1 MKIIF
6 ENNDANGSYC
16 DSDYPINQ
24 TEGEAEDN
32 WDASSELINEELAKA
47 VEIHDA
53 TTRMGNEVKAQVQAK
68 WSNAEETKQ
77 MLQANLF
84 HDQTLSLPQ
93 INQLSHFPLQVP
105 HHQKNFIT
113 KCLPSSPS
121 SPPVA
126 LLQNQPISFA
136 PPSEPPVTP
145 VNTRT
150 QSSILQP
157 LQGFHCHYL
166 SSHPRQGSLQ
176 MSKNSVSLLSAHSTQ
191 KQKRKNQK
199 KWNKKEEI
207 QKMKIPKIKKQR
219 KKRRKKYK
227 LWAVTFCHK
236 A

>member
-32 WDASSELINEELAKA
+32 WDASSELISEELAKA

-84 HDQTLSLPQ
+84 RDQTLSLPQ

-105 HHQKNFIT
+105 HHQK
-113 KCLPSSPS
+113 
-121 SPPVA
+121 
-126 LLQNQPISFA
+126 IS
-136 PPSEPPVTP
+136 
-145 VNTRT
+145 
-150 QSSILQP
+150 
-157 LQGFHCHYL
+157 
-166 SSHPRQGSLQ
+166 
-176 MSKNSVSLLSAHSTQ
+176 
-191 KQKRKNQK
+191 
-199 KWNKKEEI
+199 
-207 QKMKIPKIKKQR
+207 
-219 KKRRKKYK
+219 
-227 LWAVTFCHK
+227 
-236 A
+236 